1 MNCNKS
7 RNYTIDLLKFISANI
22 IMLGHTNE
30 VLKSNL
36 FSGIFKSSSIMVMF
50 FFIVSGYYMAQ
61 SSEKPIKKNV
71 GYDTFIFIIRKYKK
85 MIIPILVSF
94 IIGFIILNY
103 NSDFYNIINHL
114 ILSFWELSLTNMF
127 GMYTYTVI
135 STTWYISSMIFAMF
149 IIYPIMR
156 ISSKD
161 MFFLV
166 IVPFTYLFTLG
177 VIYQNTEKIL
187 RGNSAWYGI
196 ILHGSLYAICMILGG
211 CISYRVSLLLK
222 CVQFTKLSKVL
233 LFIIEW
239 TIYCGVILCSY
250 IGVHLEY
257 KFIISVLLIISVS
270 ITMSNVTNNIY
281 INSFISSYLGEL
293 SFYIFLCHYFLLRL
307 PLLFVDNTMINKY
320 IFIYITFVYLFAI
333 IIRYISKVIENIL
346 SKNKQRIM
354 GLFIST

>member
-166 IVPFTYLFTLG
+166 IVPFTYLL
-177 VIYQNTEKIL
+177 
-187 RGNSAWYGI
+187 
-196 ILHGSLYAICMILGG
+196 
-211 CISYRVSLLLK
+211 
-222 CVQFTKLSKVL
+222 
-233 LFIIEW
+233 
-239 TIYCGVILCSY
+239 
-250 IGVHLEY
+250 
-257 KFIISVLLIISVS
+257 
-270 ITMSNVTNNIY
+270 
-281 INSFISSYLGEL
+281 
-293 SFYIFLCHYFLLRL
+293 
-307 PLLFVDNTMINKY
+307 
-320 IFIYITFVYLFAI
+320 
-333 IIRYISKVIENIL
+333 
-346 SKNKQRIM
+346 
-354 GLFIST
+354 